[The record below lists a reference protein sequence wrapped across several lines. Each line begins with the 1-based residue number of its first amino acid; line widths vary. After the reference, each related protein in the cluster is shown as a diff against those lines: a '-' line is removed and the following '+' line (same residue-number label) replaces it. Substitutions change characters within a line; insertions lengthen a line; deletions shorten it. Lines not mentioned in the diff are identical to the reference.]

1 LYYCNLIFANFKL
14 FIIMKKLLFL
24 ILLGLS
30 ASAQST
36 WPTIQP
42 NKLSNLLSY
51 IGHPVSDTIT
61 NSTAEY
67 QYGKVVGTNQAIT
80 VSVLLTKG
88 TGTPAG
94 TLYFQGSLDGTVWKT
109 ISSDALTNTTT
120 QELVY
125 NQDPVYYTYYRV
137 YVAASG
143 TQSTYLN
150 TKVLVKK

>member
-1 LYYCNLIFANFKL
+1 MKKFL
-14 FIIMKKLLFL
+14 FILALFG
-24 ILLGLS
+24 GLS
-30 ASAQST
+30 VKAQST
-36 WPTIQP
+36 YPTINP
-42 NKLSNLLSY
+42 NKLSNLLSFV
-51 IGHPVSDTIT
+51 GHAATDTIT
-61 NSTAEY
+61 NATAEY
-67 QYGKVVGTNQAIT
+67 QYGTVTGTNTAIT

-94 TLYFQGSLDGTVWKT
+94 TLYFQGSIDGTVWKT
-109 ISSDALTNTTT
+109 IASDTLTNTTT

-125 NQDPVYYTYYRV
+125 NQAPTYYTYYRV

>member
-1 LYYCNLIFANFKL
+1 MKKFL
-14 FIIMKKLLFL
+14 FILTLFV
-24 ILLGLS
+24 GLS
-30 ASAQST
+30 AKAQST
-36 WPTIQP
+36 WPTINP

-51 IGHPVSDTIT
+51 VGHPVSDTIT
-61 NSTAEY
+61 NATAEY
-67 QYGKVVGTNQAIT
+67 QYGTVRGTNTGIT

-94 TLYFQGSLDGTVWKT
+94 TLNFQGSIDGIVWKT
-109 ISSDALTNTTT
+109 IASDALTNTTT

-125 NQDPVYYTYYRV
+125 NQAPTYYTYYRI

-150 TKVLVKK
+150 TKVLVKQ